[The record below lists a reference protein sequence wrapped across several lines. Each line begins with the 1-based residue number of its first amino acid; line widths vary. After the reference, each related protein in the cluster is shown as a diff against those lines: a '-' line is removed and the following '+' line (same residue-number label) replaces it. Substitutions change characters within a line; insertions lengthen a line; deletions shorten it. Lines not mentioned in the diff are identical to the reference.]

1 MRIKMD
7 MRANL
12 ASEGT
17 REHGVAELGSVHPHV
32 QHDRG
37 GQLVRRRG
45 LAVVLHRLHHVNAVP
60 AARLH
65 GPVTFHV

>member
-7 MRANL
+7 MKTNL

-17 REHGVAELGSVHPHV
+17 REHGVAELGSVDAHV
-32 QHDRG
+32 QHHRG

-45 LAVVLHRLHHVNAVP
+45 LAVVLNGFHDVNAVP

-65 GPVTFHV
+65 VPVAFHV